1 MVLLLIII
9 ITGYTNAG
17 KSTVLNALTSAG
29 VLAEDMLFATLDPTT
44 RRVKLPGLKVHP
56 EVMFTDTVGFIQK
69 LPTNLVAAFRATLE
83 EVREAD
89 VIVHVCDVANTA
101 WPKQHRAVLQ
111 VLDELG
117 ALEGNKVPIVTLWN
131 KLDLVPENER
141 NDIRLDAAT
150 TDELTVAASA
160 VTGEGMTDFISKLE
174 IALSKLLYPVEA
186 VVPYNCGQLISRIH
200 ELGACDVE
208 EYTEKGCLIK
218 ARVPQE
224 LLQRLKPYYT
234 DDYRKLQKQHR
245 DKQVALGG
253 AAAANIISQD
263 GAADWK
269 DIAKGRHS
277 LLQQQQ

>member
-1 MVLLLIII
+1 
-9 ITGYTNAG
+9 
-17 KSTVLNALTSAG
+17 
-29 VLAEDMLFATLDPTT
+29 MLFATLDPTT

-160 VTGEGMTDFISKLE
+160 ATGEGMSDFIAKLE

-186 VVPYNCGQLISRIH
+186 LVPYSCGQLISRIH

-208 EYTEKGCLIK
+208 EYTEQGCLIK

-234 DDYRKLQKQHR
+234 ENYRKLQKQHR

-263 GAADWK
+263 GEADWSQ
-269 DIAKGRHS
+269 IAKGRHS
-277 LLQQQQ
+277 LLQQ